1 MAEYDLPPYPLKTAG
16 LIGLRMMTFMFAT
29 GALAWFLYHYVAN
42 RSRFLNY
49 SCMATVAAIL
59 LLWPEVT
66 GRSGVMLLDFWRPAL
81 GFRSA
86 LLAWDIFHIRTRDE
100 VNSWNPAR
108 FFCHLWAFP
117 MEEEDIAE
125 RTKREGFARDARIQN
140 LKGLPKVI
148 LEGGILL
155 LTLYFIPPAELTVG
169 MSRVAYHS
177 YCDTLGLSILMAL
190 ALFGDGL
197 LKSLGVLFN
206 VEMSDMFENPLG
218 TTNIRL
224 FWSHWNRAI
233 ASVLHRV
240 IFAGGKA
247 GKKAPAASSKKTS
260 LQKKGNRLEQVRAR
274 QHLDHLSETEVEGK
288 TDDEDEHHANG
299 QANGSSSAVSSRGG
313 GARLKPMTPVP
324 DKAVSTTNGGGK
336 KDASSSQEKK
346 KKGAFYPKALAAIF
360 TFAMSGVFH
369 EHITRNTLGFA
380 NGENF
385 IFFLLNGFAT
395 VTSTWFKRTFP
406 EANAKI
412 PTLVS
417 VLLLHA
423 FFFTVIPLCEWC
435 RRCATILKNEQGLLT
450 IQYTLH
456 SLLAFHPLRILH
468 ADGLAQVRALAN
480 CSASTRRLHLSV
492 WQVRKGTVP
501 QRRCKDMMMPLLLR

>member
-1 MAEYDLPPYPLKTAG
+1 MAAVNDNMWDKVTRGSGIGQPTHSIFGFKLLEKDPVVELAKALGYRVAEYDLPPYPLQTAG
-16 LIGLRMMTFMFAT
+16 IIAVRMMGFMGAT
-29 GALAWFLYHYVAN
+29 GVLAWVLYHYVAN

-49 SCMATVAAIL
+49 SCMAVVASVL
-59 LLWPEVT
+59 LLWPEVV

-86 LLAWDIFHIRTRDE
+86 LLAWDIFHIRTREE

-117 MEEEDIAE
+117 MEEEEIAE
-125 RTKREGFARDARIQN
+125 RTKREGFERDPRIQN
-140 LKGLPKVI
+140 MKGLPKVI
-148 LEGGILL
+148 LEGGVLL

-169 MSRVAYHS
+169 MSRVAYHA

-197 LKSLGVLFN
+197 LKSLGVLFG

-240 IFAGGKA
+240 IFAGGSA
-247 GKKAPAASSKKTS
+247 GKKAPSSSSKKTTV
-260 LQKKGNRLEQVRAR
+260 QKKGDRLEQVRAR
-274 QHLDHLSETEVEGK
+274 QHLDHLSETEHEGGK
-288 TDDEDEHHANG
+288 TDEEDEHHQNGNGANG
-299 QANGSSSAVSSRGG
+299 TSSSVSKSKK
-313 GARLKPMTPVP
+313 LKPMTPVP
-324 DKAVSTTNGGGK
+324 SKEISSEK
-336 KDASSSQEKK
+336 SKQSSQQQQAEKSK
-346 KKGAFYPKALAAIF
+346 KKGPFYPKAIAAIF

-395 VTSTWFKRTFP
+395 VASTWFKRTFP

-412 PTLVS
+412 PTFVS
-417 VLLLHA
+417 VILLHL
-423 FFFTVIPLCEWC
+423 FFYTIVPLFCSPFIRSGFFTQMD
-435 RRCATILKNEQGLLT
+435 ALKYELLP
-450 IQYTLH
+450 I
-456 SLLAFHPLRILH
+456 APRP
-468 ADGLAQVRALAN
+468 R
-480 CSASTRRLHLSV
+480 
-492 WQVRKGTVP
+492 GTFIY
-501 QRRCKDMMMPLLLR
+501 LFGN